1 MDPQETVERMEPLDL
16 LVCAVLT
23 VCPDPLVP
31 QDQWDLPDP
40 QESPESP
47 DPKEKLVLPE

>member
-1 MDPQETVERMEPLDL
+1 VDPQETVERMEPLDL
-16 LVCAVLT
+16 LVCVVLT
-23 VCPDPLVP
+23 VCPGPLVP

-47 DPKEKLVLPE
+47 DLRERLALLE